1 MSLDPLLEDPIFQ
14 RLVVA
19 TQLVTGDVD
28 LSSSSTWKTVGG
40 RTLVIKKKE
49 DSLVVNDVPVQNVFK
64 EGKNKVCLLEKL
76 LFIRPEDLEI
86 AVERIKQIV

>member
-1 MSLDPLLEDPIFQ
+1 MENQ
-14 RLVVA
+14 
-19 TQLVTGDVD
+19 
-28 LSSSSTWKTVGG
+28 
-40 RTLVIKKKE
+40 
-49 DSLVVNDVPVQNVFK
+49 LVVNDVPVQNVFR